1 MYLGIEL
8 AGNVCTVALNTPE
21 GLFEQDFSAARGR
34 GLLAAVDQLCTTHE
48 ARGKLEAIVVGV
60 GPGSYTG
67 LRIAAS
73 AANILAW
80 AEGIPAIGISSFAA
94 AAEGAWQAIQESSA
108 LTTKQ
113 DLHLLVDAFRGEWY
127 HACYRRGEEGALVVT
142 QEPRIVS
149 AEQASELTT
158 SEDLLLGEES
168 FATQAQYLGSFA
180 PRASALVQL
189 AMRQPQLAL
198 STEPV
203 YLRETSYQK
212 KS

>member
-1 MYLGIEL
+1 MHLGIEL
-8 AGNVCTVALNTPE
+8 AGSVCSVALNTPR

-34 GLLAAVDQLCTTHE
+34 GLLTAIDELCTTHE
-48 ARGKLEAIVVGV
+48 ARGKLEAIIVGV

-73 AANILAW
+73 AANMLAW
-80 AEGIPAIGISSFAA
+80 AEGIPAFGISSFAA
-94 AAEGAWQAIQESSA
+94 AAEGAWQAVQESSA
-108 LTTKQ
+108 PEAKR

-127 HACYRRGEEGALVVT
+127 HACYRRREHGTLLVT

-149 AEQASELTT
+149 AEEASLVPT

-168 FATQAQYLGSFA
+168 FATQAQYLGPFA
-180 PRASALVQL
+180 PRAAALVQL
-189 AMRQPQLAL
+189 ALRQPELAL

-203 YLRETSYQK
+203 YLRETSYRK

>member
-1 MYLGIEL
+1 MYLGMEL
-8 AGNVCTVALNTPE
+8 AGSVCTVALNTPH
-21 GLFEQDFSAARGR
+21 GLFEQDFSAQRGR
-34 GLLAAVDQLCTTHE
+34 GLLAAVDELCTTHE
-48 ARGKLEAIVVGV
+48 ARGKLETVVVGV

-73 AANILAW
+73 AANMLAW

-94 AAEGAWQAIQESSA
+94 AAEGAWAAVQESSPQDIG
-108 LTTKQ
+108 K

-127 HACYRRGEEGALVVT
+127 HACYRRGEDGNLVT
-142 QEPRIVS
+142 SQEPRIVS
-149 AEQASELTT
+149 AEEAEAITT

-168 FATQAQYLGSFA
+168 FAKQAHYLGPFA

-189 AMRQPQLAL
+189 ALRQPQLAL